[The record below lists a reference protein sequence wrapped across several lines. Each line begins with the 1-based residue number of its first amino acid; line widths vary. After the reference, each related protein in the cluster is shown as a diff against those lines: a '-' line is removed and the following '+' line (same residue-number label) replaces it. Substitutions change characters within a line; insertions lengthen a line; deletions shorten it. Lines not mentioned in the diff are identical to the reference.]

1 MKRIAL
7 FTFILLTAAGL
18 YAQDCKANMDRTE
31 QMKSAL
37 IASHGQGAY
46 FEVNGCHW
54 VPGKN
59 PRDAERG
66 PKISTHPGCANY
78 RDGEKHLLNVPA
90 CRKAVIHAQTVKPM
104 PPIVGSYP
112 EGSSTTEVTTASQP
126 LYFLTP
132 DPPCG
137 YGGGVQQDNKGA
149 CSLTIILHSGPPEA
163 VCVLGYDDTLHA
175 PVVTCTWKPKEKP

>member
-1 MKRIAL
+1 LAQQNKTSQRAHGEGENQTMKRIAL
-7 FTFILLTAAGL
+7 FTFILLMAAGL
-18 YAQDCKANMDRTE
+18 Y
-31 QMKSAL
+31 
-37 IASHGQGAY
+37 
-46 FEVNGCHW
+46 
-54 VPGKN
+54 
-59 PRDAERG
+59 
-66 PKISTHPGCANY
+66 
-78 RDGEKHLLNVPA
+78 
-90 CRKAVIHAQTVKPM
+90 AQTVKPM

-149 CSLTIILHSGPPEA
+149 CSLTIILHNGPPEA

>member
-18 YAQDCKANMDRTE
+18 YAQ
-31 QMKSAL
+31 
-37 IASHGQGAY
+37 
-46 FEVNGCHW
+46 V
-54 VPGKN
+54 
-59 PRDAERG
+59 
-66 PKISTHPGCANY
+66 PKISTRPGCANY

-132 DPPCG
+132 DPPCE

-175 PVVTCTWKPKEKP
+175 PVVTCTWKPKGKT

>member
-7 FTFILLTAAGL
+7 FTFILLMAAGL
-18 YAQDCKANMDRTE
+18 Y
-31 QMKSAL
+31 
-37 IASHGQGAY
+37 
-46 FEVNGCHW
+46 
-54 VPGKN
+54 
-59 PRDAERG
+59 
-66 PKISTHPGCANY
+66 
-78 RDGEKHLLNVPA
+78 
-90 CRKAVIHAQTVKPM
+90 AQTVKPM

-132 DPPCG
+132 APPCG

-149 CSLTIILHSGPPEA
+149 CSLTIILHNGPPEA